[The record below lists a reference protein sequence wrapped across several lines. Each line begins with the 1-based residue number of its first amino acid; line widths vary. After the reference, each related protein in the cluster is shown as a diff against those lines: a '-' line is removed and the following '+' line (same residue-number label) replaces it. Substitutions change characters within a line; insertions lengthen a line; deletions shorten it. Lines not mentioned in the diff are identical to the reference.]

1 METFSEIYARIL
13 KGTGC
18 DGIEDLPRCL
28 GISQALISDSR
39 RRGEVS
45 PEILLALLEKE
56 GLSPEWIRTGKG
68 RPYFCAS
75 SIQISLMA
83 GRGLFP
89 AEEEQSPAPPQTAL
103 SDEQKLACIKLLC
116 TNFDCGRGIWK
127 QIDENRE
134 LIQFLFNEF
143 PEMKERACFIES
155 WIGDTDYF
163 LNCLAEI
170 LELKEPLW
178 AGRSFPRPWPGRH
191 VDPQKSALEWTDN
204 LRKAIREM
212 ENPAAFPENMA
223 GAEA

>member
-1 METFSEIYARIL
+1 MEGPLFDAYARIL
-13 KGTGC
+13 KATGC
-18 DGIEDLPRCL
+18 DGIEDLARRL
-28 GISQALISDSR
+28 SISPTLISDSR
-39 RRGEVS
+39 RRGEFT

-56 GLSPEWIRTGKG
+56 GLNPHWVRTGKG

-75 SIQISLMA
+75 SIQIALMA

-89 AEEEQSPAPPQTAL
+89 AEEEQSPVPPQTAL

-116 TNFDCGRGIWK
+116 TNFDCGRSIWK

-143 PEMKERACFIES
+143 PEVKKRAFFIEC

-170 LELKEPLW
+170 LEVKIPFW
-178 AGRSFPRPWPGRH
+178 TRNFPRPWPGRH
-191 VDPQKSALEWTDN
+191 GDPQKCAQEWADK
-204 LRKAIREM
+204 LRKAIREA
-212 ENPAAFPENMA
+212 ENTKENSN
-223 GAEA
+223 GNRLS